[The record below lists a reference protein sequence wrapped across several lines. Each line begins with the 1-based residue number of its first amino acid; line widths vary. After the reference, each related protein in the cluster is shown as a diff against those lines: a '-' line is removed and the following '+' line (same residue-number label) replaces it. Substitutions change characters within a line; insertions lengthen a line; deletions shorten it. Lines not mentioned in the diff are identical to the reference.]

1 MTGPVTEGDR
11 YHRARIE
18 FVEAMAAGCT
28 IVELRCRKRALK
40 HRAKSD
46 AASHTADL
54 MDGPACL
61 GGFQSWDAQWMGR
74 D

>member
-1 MTGPVTEGDR
+1 MSAGTPAER
-11 YHRARIE
+11 FARARIE

-40 HRAKSD
+40 HRAKAD

-54 MDGPACL
+54 MAAPAPKSD
-61 GGFQSWDAQWMGR
+61 FHSFDARWMLR

>member
-1 MTGPVTEGDR
+1 MSAGTPAER
-11 YHRARIE
+11 FARARIE
-18 FVEAMAAGCT
+18 FVEAMTAGCT

-40 HRAKSD
+40 HRAKAD

-61 GGFQSWDAQWMGR
+61 SGFQSWDAQWMGR